1 MKRRNGDDR
10 DDPPAEAE
18 APAREESARDEE
30 KGLAGVDAPP
40 MAPLGREEVEALRR
54 ERDELADQLLRKRA
68 EFDNFRKR
76 VERDRQAAGL
86 DAVAALLK
94 DLVPTLDN
102 LDRAL
107 DAPAAE
113 GSLREGVDMIRRG
126 LLALLESR
134 GVMVDDPR
142 GQPFDPSR
150 HQALSHEPAPGHA
163 EGTVVAVYQ
172 KGYSYRDRLL
182 RPALVKVAKAAVP
195 EGEPPETGGSGAETQ
210 SGESPRGSR
219 AGTASRPE
227 PPNVQ
232 SEPEKVH

>member
-10 DDPPAEAE
+10 HDAPPEAE
-18 APAREESARDEE
+18 APAPEGDPKEET
-30 KGLAGVDAPP
+30 GIAGVDTPP
-40 MAPLGREEVEALRR
+40 LAPLSREEVEALRR
-54 ERDELADQLLRKRA
+54 ERDDLADQLLRRRA

-76 VERDRQAAGL
+76 VERDRQVAGL

-94 DLVPTLDN
+94 ELVPTLDN

-107 DAPAAE
+107 EAPPDA
-113 GSLREGVDMIRRG
+113 GGLREGVEMIRRG

-134 GVMVDDPR
+134 GVTVEDPR
-142 GQPFDPSR
+142 GEPFDPSR

-163 EGTVVAVYQ
+163 EGTVVEVYQ

-182 RPALVKVAKAAVP
+182 RPALVKVAKSAAP
-195 EGEPPETGGSGAETQ
+195 EGEPPSQ
-210 SGESPRGSR
+210 
-219 AGTASRPE
+219 